1 MEMTQDIILGIDLG
15 TTSVKLC
22 LVNKKDHEVVYTTTV
37 ATNASVPSDDENGSE
52 QSVPLIL
59 QAVQKAFLDVPDR
72 YKNRIR
78 AIGVC
83 GQMHGCVL
91 WRSGRMFS

>member
-1 MEMTQDIILGIDLG
+1 MAKNIILGVDLG

-22 LVNKKDHEVVYTTTV
+22 LVNEEDREVVYTTTV

-59 QAVQKAFLDVPDR
+59 QAVQKAFLNLPDI
-72 YKNRIR
+72 YKRR
-78 AIGVC
+78 VKAVGVC

-91 WRSGRMFS
+91 WRSGMM